1 MNKKNR
7 TPTTPT
13 IKKINGGWMFYNHD
27 TLLISNSKSD
37 KEYMIRKVKEW
48 KKNEQVR

>member
-1 MNKKNR
+1 MSKRSK
-7 TPTTPT
+7 PPT

-27 TLLISNSKSD
+27 TLLISNSKTD

-48 KKNEQVR
+48 RKNEQI